1 MPLVAPP
8 ARSTPGPARAAAPA
22 TQSRGAA
29 PATQSRA
36 AATGGR
42 RAQAVRERA
51 APGAG
56 PGPGRQG
63 AGSGRGR
70 DAAAGPRRAA
80 DRPAQLR
87 VPDQGRRPGGGWPA
101 RRHHLL
107 AQGLH
112 PADQAVPGP
121 LRLLHLRHGA
131 RPAAQPLPVAGRG
144 HRDRRRRRRAGLQG
158 GPVHPGRPAR
168 GPLAPGP
175 RVAGRARL
183 RRHPVLRPGDGDPG
197 ARGDR
202 PAAAPQPRRAVLAG
216 LPAAQAGRA
225 VDGDDAGDHR
235 GAAVHRAGRARI
247 SAART
252 RTRRSGSGCW
262 RTPAAAT
269 SRSPPGS

>member
-1 MPLVAPP
+1 MSVDAPGAPP
-8 ARSTPGPARAAAPA
+8 ARSTPRPGRA
-22 TQSRGAA
+22 TQRPRPGRTAQ
-29 PATQSRA
+29 PP
-36 AATGGR
+36 GGR
-42 RAQAVRERA
+42 RAARPSDSALRRALARARDGKALDQAEAAILLHARGEQLTDLLSYASRA
-51 APGAG
+51 RDAG
-56 PGPGRQG
+56 PGGGR
-63 AGSGRGR
+63 
-70 DAAAGPRRAA
+70 
-80 DRPAQLR
+80 
-87 VPDQGRRPGGGWPA
+87 PA

-112 PADQAVPGP
+112 PADPAVPGP
-121 LRLLHLRHGA
+121 LRLLHLRHRA
-131 RPAAQPLPVAGRG
+131 RPAGQPLPVAGRG
-144 HRDRRRRRRAGLQG
+144 PRDRAAGRRAGLQG

-183 RRHPVLRPGDGDPG
+183 RRHAVLRPGDGDRG

-202 PAAAPQPRRAVLAG
+202 PAAAPQPRRAELAG

-235 GAAVHRAGRARI
+235 GAAVHRAGRRRI

-252 RTRRSGSGCW
+252 RTRRSGCGCW